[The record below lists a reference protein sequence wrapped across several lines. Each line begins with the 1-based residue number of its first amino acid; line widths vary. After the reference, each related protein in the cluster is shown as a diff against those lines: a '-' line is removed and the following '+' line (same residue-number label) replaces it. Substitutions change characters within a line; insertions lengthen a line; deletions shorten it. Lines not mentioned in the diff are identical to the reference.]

1 MLALNPAELI
11 QVKKQGGAIPG
22 ADLRRFILDYT
33 RGSISNETMTDLLTV
48 IYNNWMTSEE
58 TFTLTESM
66 LDSVKEWISHF
77 WIIMSQTNIVREVLG
92 TKFLLYLAHLWLL
105 QVWPSQ

>member
-11 QVKKQGGAIPG
+11 QVKKQGDAIPS

-48 IYNNWMTSEE
+48 IYNNGMTSEE
-58 TFTLTESM
+58 TFTLTKSM
-66 LDSVKEWISHF
+66 LDSGERMDFSFLDNYVAR
-77 WIIMSQTNIVREVLG
+77 QT
-92 TKFLLYLAHLWLL
+92 
-105 QVWPSQ
+105 

>member
-33 RGSISNETMTDLLTV
+33 QGSISNETMTDLLTV
-48 IYNNWMTSEE
+48 IYNNGMTSEE
-58 TFTLTESM
+58 TFTLTESC
-66 LDSVKEWISHF
+66 
-77 WIIMSQTNIVREVLG
+77 
-92 TKFLLYLAHLWLL
+92 LLYTSPSPRDGLL
-105 QVWPSQ
+105 SRMPSSA

>member
-11 QVKKQGGAIPG
+11 KVKKQGNSIPS
-22 ADLRRFILDYT
+22 ANLRRFILDYT

-48 IYNNWMTSEE
+48 IYNNGMTSEE

-66 LDSVKEWISHF
+66 LDSGEKMDFS
-77 WIIMSQTNIVREVLG
+77 
-92 TKFLLYLAHLWLL
+92 FLDNYVADKHLSLIHI
-105 QVWPSQ
+105 